1 MNKSALVLS
10 QLKKQK
16 LLPLFFHPEEAVSI
30 AVLKT
35 LYGAG
40 IRSVEYT
47 NRGKEAVSNFKAL
60 ILERD
65 RSMPDMFIGAGTVRS
80 AADATLFTGA
90 GADFIVSPCVFAE
103 IGKIVREN
111 GLLWIP
117 GCMTATEIAL
127 AAQHGAELI
136 KIFPGN
142 LLGPSYISAIREIFP
157 ELLFMPTGG
166 VELTPENI
174 GAWFRSGVTAVG
186 LGSKLISKELLENKD
201 YTKLAALSKK
211 ALEIVQTLN

>member
-16 LLPLFFHPEEAVSI
+16 LLPLFFHPEEVVSI

-40 IRSVEYT
+40 IRLVEYT
-47 NRGKEAVSNFKAL
+47 NRGKEAVANFKAL

-65 RSMPDMFIGAGTVRS
+65 RSMPGLFIGAGTIRS

-90 GADFIVSPCVFAE
+90 GADFIVAPCILPE
-103 IGKIVREN
+103 IGKIAGEK

-127 AAQHGAELI
+127 GAQHGAELI

-201 YTKLAALSKK
+201 YAKLAVLAKK